1 MRLVVFGAGAIG
13 GAIGARLHQSGH
25 PVTLIA
31 RAAHGRAIR
40 QRGLSFETP
49 EGATTLELPVVER
62 PDQLDWAGDEVV
74 LLCMKTQ
81 DTAEALQALRASAPA
96 TTAVVCAQNGV
107 ENERLALR
115 LFEHVYG
122 AVVMLPAVHL
132 EPGVVLAHGGR
143 LTGMID
149 VGRYPEGIDER
160 AAALVQALRGARFL
174 SEAREDVM
182 RLKYAKLIMNLA
194 NAPTALCRPGPDCDE
209 LVELA
214 KAEGRAVLSAAG
226 VEFEDAQVSDRGGR
240 WAELGVGEIRGR
252 PYPGSSTWQSLTRGT
267 GGIETD
273 YLNGE
278 IVLLGRLHGVP
289 APVNEAL
296 CRLAEQHVR
305 ERRAP
310 ATVPAEEVLPTW
322 TR

>member
-25 PVTLIA
+25 SVTLIA
-31 RAAHGRAIR
+31 RGEHGRAIR
-40 QRGLSFETP
+40 QRGLTFETP
-49 EGATTLELPVVER
+49 EGPSTENLAAVER
-62 PDQLDWAGDEVV
+62 PDELDWTGEEVV

-81 DTAEALQALRASAPA
+81 DTAGALQALRACAPA
-96 TTAVVCAQNGV
+96 STAVVCAQNGV

-132 EPGVVLAHGGR
+132 EPGVVLAHGSR
-143 LTGMID
+143 LTGMVD
-149 VGRYPEGIDER
+149 VGRYPAGVDER
-160 AAALVQALRGARFL
+160 VEALAGALRSSRFL
-174 SEAREDVM
+174 SEAHEDVM

-194 NAPTALCRPGPDCDE
+194 NAPTALCRPGPDRDE

-214 KAEGRAVLSAAG
+214 KAEGRAALSAAG
-226 VEFEDAQVSDRGGR
+226 IEFEDARVSDRGGR

-289 APVNEAL
+289 TPVNQAL
-296 CRLAEQHVR
+296 CHLAERHVR

-310 ATVPAEEVLPTW
+310 ATVPAEEVLPAW